1 MIDSNINKYIDNNN
15 VLEIYSKSR
24 DNFEFEDFI
33 LGFIVSEKD
42 NYLLVETIDDSGL
55 LDSYTLLLKSDI
67 SKISSN
73 TNYTNVF
80 TYYVNSNKKNN
91 IYDPFELKKE
101 MISMRNKKLDDIIH
115 TFLSKRKVISLCT
128 SVDENFH
135 KGNIIAYDKNHIVLD
150 EERYQQTFESEITE
164 KNNLIKLDTITA
176 FDLVS
181 KENKL
186 YEEYLN
192 NH

>member
-1 MIDSNINKYIDNNN
+1 MIDSNINKYIDNND

-33 LGFIVSEKD
+33 LGIIVSEKD

-55 LDSYTLLLKSDI
+55 LDSYTLLLKNDI

-80 TYYVNSNKKNN
+80 THYVNSNKKND

-101 MISMRNKKLDDIIH
+101 MSNMRNKKLDDIIH

-128 SVDENFH
+128 NVDENFH

-176 FDLVS
+176 FDLIS

-186 YEEYLN
+186 YEEYVN